1 MQSME
6 RDEALMRR
14 DSLLREV
21 LGNSNMSQDQR
32 EALEAFIT
40 PAKPA
45 PTAPRVVIME
55 IPTQMGFIYLAAV
68 GGQTPSLFKEAE
80 LTPGIEYLEALRS
93 PAKYF
98 KLVTYNLKEKL
109 FSEPHIPDSVGTSEL
124 LLKRLQEPLFR
135 ALVVKAATRHTE
147 FVNPEVWFTRL
158 NSRKLRGE
166 KSADERCAIISV
178 LVHPAI
184 DATYGREWKERAIS
198 FAINDDSPLVRAQV
212 TLVIRKSTKA
222 QINSDTIPVLES
234 AFKDKAWMVK
244 RQALLWLLQESPT
257 DPASRKLLHKFWLK
271 SYRDE
276 KVATC
281 QLVRVFPNSELPGV
295 ILFNEEFSSSEFRD
309 LSRAFKVCEMA
320 GGGRHLGYH
329 GGPRVT
335 KGP

>member
-1 MQSME
+1 
-6 RDEALMRR
+6 
-14 DSLLREV
+14 
-21 LGNSNMSQDQR
+21 
-32 EALEAFIT
+32 
-40 PAKPA
+40 
-45 PTAPRVVIME
+45 
-55 IPTQMGFIYLAAV
+55 
-68 GGQTPSLFKEAE
+68 
-80 LTPGIEYLEALRS
+80 
-93 PAKYF
+93 
-98 KLVTYNLKEKL
+98 
-109 FSEPHIPDSVGTSEL
+109 
-124 LLKRLQEPLFR
+124 
-135 ALVVKAATRHTE
+135 
-147 FVNPEVWFTRL
+147 
-158 NSRKLRGE
+158 
-166 KSADERCAIISV
+166 V

-309 LSRAFKVCEMA
+309 LRLAALNRYWEINQKENSEYPPETILSAMKDEYPEIRRQIVELILSKKSILADPINSELIQFLYIAVQWDPSATVRKMGEHLAAQIPSLRLIKTDLPRFFKLKTKFFRSHPLQSRVPECAASIESMVKILLEE
-320 GGGRHLGYH
+320 
-329 GGPRVT
+329 
-335 KGP
+335 